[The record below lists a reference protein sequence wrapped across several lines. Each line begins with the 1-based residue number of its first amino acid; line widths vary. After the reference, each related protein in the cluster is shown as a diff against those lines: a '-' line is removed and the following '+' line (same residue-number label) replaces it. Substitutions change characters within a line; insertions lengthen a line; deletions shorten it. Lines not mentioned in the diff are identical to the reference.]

1 MRKTYWMVALATT
14 LLAGG
19 AGAQTIAAADIAVR
33 SGPGGAYPI
42 TGVIA
47 AGEAIGVGNCVQP
60 AQWCEVV
67 GAGLQGW
74 IDAADL
80 SAPAS
85 TVVQAAPVVVPSAPV
100 VVAPAVPAQ
109 RVVTTVQPVVDGQ
122 KVEENAAV
130 GGLGGAAMGALI
142 AGPIGA
148 IAGAVLGGAAGAASV
163 EPTAEVT
170 TYVTST
176 AVEPVYL
183 EGTVAVGAA
192 VPSTVPVYAIPA
204 DSRYSFVRIN
214 DRTVLVDPATR
225 QIVYVYP

>member
-1 MRKTYWMVALATT
+1 MRVFAASAAVALG
-14 LLAGG
+14 LSSPLY
-19 AGAQTIAAADIAVR
+19 AQT
-33 SGPGGAYPI
+33 
-42 TGVIA
+42 VI
-47 AGEAIGVGNCVQP
+47 
-60 AQWCEVV
+60 
-67 GAGLQGW
+67 
-74 IDAADL
+74 
-80 SAPAS
+80 
-85 TVVQAAPVVVPSAPV
+85 PVVPP
-100 VVAPAVPAQ
+100 Q
-109 RVVTTVQPVVDGQ
+109 QVVTTTTTVEPVVDGQ
-122 KVEENAAV
+122 QVEENAAV
-130 GGLGGAAMGALI
+130 GGLGGAVAGALI

-170 TYVTST
+170 TYVTTT

-192 VPSTVPVYAIPA
+192 VPSTVPVYAIPS